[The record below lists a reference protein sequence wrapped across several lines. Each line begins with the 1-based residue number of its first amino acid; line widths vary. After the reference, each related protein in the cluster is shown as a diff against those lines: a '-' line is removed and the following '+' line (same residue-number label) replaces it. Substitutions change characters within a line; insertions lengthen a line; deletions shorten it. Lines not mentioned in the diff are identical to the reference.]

1 MAQFYKPFIE
11 IYDNQDDN
19 PFLSLTVDT
28 ESCIYTYRRITT
40 AGFDHQQYKIQ
51 NVPSYELPR
60 PSKFTESSNVVMVL
74 VEDYIPIR
82 IFFFD
87 KRYDFFKIYKKYNLE
102 PCIMRLKYKL
112 LKRMKDSGKDISCL
126 PDKENIGI
134 AIFYSGE
141 WMMGDL
147 ISGKKNNT
155 SDLFN
160 FHKRERILQALR
172 DVKLL
177 SEKEPQDVYEEDRD
191 VEILKKEL
199 TDLEE
204 EEAELRR
211 LEEEEEAEELRR
223 LEEEEEEEEEE
234 KPHYF
239 LSLSQSKT
247 LKRSRSPTRSQSK
260 TLKQSRSPTRSQSKR
275 LKRSRSPTRR
285 RSERLKRSRSPTR
298 RRSERLSGRR
308 SGSRRRR

>member
-1 MAQFYKPFIE
+1 MAQFYEPFIE
-11 IYDNQDDN
+11 IYDKEDDN

-28 ESCIYTYRRITT
+28 ETCIYTYRRITT

-60 PSKFTESSNVVMVL
+60 PSKFTESSNVIMVL

-102 PCIMRLKYKL
+102 PCVMRLKYKL

-160 FHKRERILQALR
+160 FHKRERILQSLR
-172 DVKLL
+172 DVKILP
-177 SEKEPQDVYEEDRD
+177 EKEPQDVYEEDRD

-211 LEEEEEAEELRR
+211 LEEEEE
-223 LEEEEEEEEEE
+223 EEEELIRLEEEEE

-260 TLKQSRSPTRSQSKR
+260 TLKQSRSPTRRRSER
-275 LKRSRSPTRR
+275 LKQSRSPTRR

-308 SGSRRRR
+308 GGSRRRR

>member
-1 MAQFYKPFIE
+1 
-11 IYDNQDDN
+11 
-19 PFLSLTVDT
+19 
-28 ESCIYTYRRITT
+28 
-40 AGFDHQQYKIQ
+40 
-51 NVPSYELPR
+51 
-60 PSKFTESSNVVMVL
+60 MVL

-102 PCIMRLKYKL
+102 PCVMRLKYKL

-160 FHKRERILQALR
+160 FHERERILQALR
-172 DVKLL
+172 DVKILP
-177 SEKEPQDVYEEDRD
+177 EKEPQDVYEEDRD

-211 LEEEEEAEELRR
+211 LEEEEEEEEELIR
-223 LEEEEEEEEEE
+223 LEEEEEEE

-260 TLKQSRSPTRSQSKR
+260 TLKQSRIPTRSQSKR

-308 SGSRRRR
+308 GGSRRRR